1 MDDEQET
8 YKMWRVRKTVM
19 QLCHDRGYLVTQE
32 ELDQSLDQFKEQF
45 GDKPSERRPA
55 RSDLVVL
62 VAHNDDPTDQMFVF
76 FPDEPKIGIKTIKTY
91 CTRMQ
96 EENITRAIIVVQ
108 QGMTPSAK
116 QSLVDMA
123 PKYILEQF
131 LESELLINITEHELV
146 PEHVVMTTDEKQEL
160 LTRYKLKDNQLMR
173 IQAGDPVARYFG
185 LKRGTVRCLLRQ
197 CMDNI
202 NTDLFQVVKIIRS
215 SETAGRYISY
225 RLVV

>member
-1 MDDEQET
+1 MNWTKRWNSSKSNSAISPGEFQF
-8 YKMWRVRKTVM
+8 
-19 QLCHDRGYLVTQE
+19 DRSHRARNTNR
-32 ELDQSLDQFKEQF
+32 SLLHTHTT
-45 GDKPSERRPA
+45 PHSEKRPA
-55 RSDLVVL
+55 RSDLIVL

-96 EENITRAIIVVQ
+96 EENIHRAIVVVQ
-108 QGMTPSAK
+108 AGMTPSAK

-146 PEHVVMTTDEKQEL
+146 PEHVVMTPEEKQEL
-160 LTRYKLKDNQLMR
+160 LQRYKLKENMLMR

-185 LKRGTVRCLLRQ
+185 LKRG
-197 CMDNI
+197 
-202 NTDLFQVVKIIRS
+202 QVVKIIRP

-225 RLVV
+225 RLVC

>member
-1 MDDEQET
+1 MEGAEDRDAAVPRPRLPRHPGEPLT
-8 YKMWRVRKTVM
+8 VRVSLTLPL
-19 QLCHDRGYLVTQE
+19 QD
-32 ELDQSLDQFKEQF
+32 ELDQTLDQFKEQF

-76 FPDEPKIGIKTIKTY
+76 FPDDPKIGIKTIKTY

-96 EENITRAIIVVQ
+96 EENITRAVIVVQ
-108 QGMTPSAK
+108 MGMTPSAK

-146 PEHVVMTTDEKQEL
+146 PEHVVMTQEEKQEL
-160 LTRYKLKDNQLMR
+160 LLRYNRAIIEDL
-173 IQAGDPVARYFG
+173 IQDP
-185 LKRGTVRCLLRQ
+185 
-197 CMDNI
+197 
-202 NTDLFQVVKIIRS
+202 
-215 SETAGRYISY
+215 
-225 RLVV
+225 